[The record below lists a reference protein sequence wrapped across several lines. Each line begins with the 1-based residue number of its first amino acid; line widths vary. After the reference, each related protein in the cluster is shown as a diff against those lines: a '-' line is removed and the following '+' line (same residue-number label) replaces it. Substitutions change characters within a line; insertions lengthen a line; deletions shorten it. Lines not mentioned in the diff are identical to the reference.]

1 MFTSHYFPGKEKDE
15 NIILILR
22 RHWFVIIKFS
32 AKFLLFTAIPAG
44 IYFVIVNFYPSLINN
59 TNSLSYALLLLGASF
74 YYLFIWLLL
83 FATWLDYYLDVWIVT
98 NKRIISIEL
107 KGLFF
112 RVISELRISRV
123 QDVTSEIQGMIP
135 TFLKYGNVYV
145 QTAAEQERFFFKQ
158 VPNPDFVKRK
168 IIELHDE
175 EGKIE
180 MKDEIDEF
188 TRAFPNLAKKLED
201 QKNSKK

>member
-15 NIILILR
+15 NIILVLR
-22 RHWFVIIKFS
+22 RHWFVILKFI
-32 AKFLLFTAIPAG
+32 ARFLLFAAIPVG
-44 IYFVIVNFYPSLINN
+44 IYFVIVNFYPALINN
-59 TNSLSYALLLLGASF
+59 TNSLSYALLFLGASF

-107 KGLFF
+107 RGLFS
-112 RVISELRISRV
+112 RVVSELRITRV
-123 QDVTSEIQGMIP
+123 QDVTSEIRGIIP
-135 TFLKYGNVYV
+135 TFLNYGNVNI
-145 QTAAEQERFFFKQ
+145 QTAAEEERFNFKQ
-158 VPNPDFVKRK
+158 VPHPDFVKRK
-168 IIELHDE
+168 IIELHNE

-188 TRAFPNLAKKLED
+188 TKAFPNLAKRLEGD
-201 QKNSKK
+201 KK